1 MKICITLKVC
11 CIIAFIFFAI
21 PFIINFLGC
30 IHAPFQSW
38 SEPSKWT
45 MFWGQYISGFAA
57 FAMLYVAWRTLLTT
71 KETNRPYVI
80 IDIVERCSIAY
91 IRCRNIG
98 HTTAQNI
105 KLSFK
110 MEQIS
115 EIAISEVKECFK
127 SINSSS
133 PFVLEPNGTRVWE
146 VFCIPSH
153 WLDCISDRP
162 METKRTY
169 EFKGKRIPKEDWVNN
184 ETSFKSR
191 NLNCTVSYD
200 GYPKEDFVIDYNN
213 RLYDYAPAEL
223 ISDSI
228 DGISRSLAYIRYSID
243 KIKEKYC
250 DNEQTK

>member
-133 PFVLEPNGTRVWE
+133 PFVLEPMVRV
-146 VFCIPSH
+146 
-153 WLDCISDRP
+153 
-162 METKRTY
+162 Y
-169 EFKGKRIPKEDWVNN
+169 GKSFVSLLIGWIVYPIDQWKLRELTNLRGKEYQ
-184 ETSFKSR
+184 KKIGLIMR
-191 NLNCTVSYD
+191 RVS
-200 GYPKEDFVIDYNN
+200 
-213 RLYDYAPAEL
+213 
-223 ISDSI
+223 
-228 DGISRSLAYIRYSID
+228 SLEI
-243 KIKEKYC
+243 
-250 DNEQTK
+250 